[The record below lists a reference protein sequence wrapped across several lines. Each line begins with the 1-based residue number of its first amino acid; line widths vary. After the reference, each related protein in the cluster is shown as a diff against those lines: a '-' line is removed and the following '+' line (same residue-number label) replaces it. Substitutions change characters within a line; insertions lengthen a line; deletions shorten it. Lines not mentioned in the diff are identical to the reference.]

1 MGTKAIRCEK
11 IKVRSGEVVMEN
23 LKDKGRDV
31 EKKVK
36 SFLSGKP
43 LWAWLASFVAI
54 SAVLFGVFYLVY
66 AMLTI
71 KWWVSVLVIIV
82 AGVIWGAI
90 MHSRQKAA
98 NK

>member
-1 MGTKAIRCEK
+1 
-11 IKVRSGEVVMEN
+11 MED
-23 LKDKGRDV
+23 LKETGKDV
-31 EKKVK
+31 QKKVK

-43 LWAWLASFVAI
+43 LWVWLVSHVAI
-54 SAVLFGVFYLVY
+54 AAVLFGVFYLVY
-66 AMLTI
+66 SMLTI
-71 KWWVSVLVIIV
+71 RWWFSVLVIII